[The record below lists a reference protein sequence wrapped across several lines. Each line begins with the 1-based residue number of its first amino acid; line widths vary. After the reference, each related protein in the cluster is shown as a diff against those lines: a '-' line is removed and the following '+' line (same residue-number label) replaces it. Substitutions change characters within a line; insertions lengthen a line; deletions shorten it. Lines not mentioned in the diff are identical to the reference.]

1 MNLIYRKV
9 VIAQH
14 ERGLVLKD
22 KQVVRVLEPGVQKW
36 FAFGEAVELID
47 TRVAKVSSL
56 NVLAMIDSQ
65 SAETQALV
73 DEYFTVLNL
82 KEYEVALVFQRGALR
97 EVIKSGE
104 RVVFWKGANELE
116 VKRVDTRTEIKV
128 EKSLVNILA
137 RRTGIKGLT
146 DVVFATEVAAKS
158 IGLLFVDGEMVET
171 LSSGL
176 HAFWK
181 LNRSV
186 KVEHL
191 DLRLQSTEI
200 QGQEI
205 LTRDKVSLRINLS
218 ASFQLADAVKARLQ
232 VNDYQEHLYRQ
243 LQFALREAVGTK
255 TLDALLADKQA
266 LNGEVFRTVV
276 NRMAEL
282 GVKVT
287 SVGVKD
293 IILPGEMKEILNHVV
308 ATEKAAQAN
317 VIKRREETAATRSL
331 LNTAKLMEANPT
343 LLRLKEMETLE
354 KVVEKVEKLN
364 VYDGLE
370 GLLKETVRLT

>member
-1 MNLIYRKV
+1 MKLFYSKV
-9 VIAQH
+9 IIAQH

-22 KQVVRVLEPGVQKW
+22 KQVVRLLEPGVHKW
-36 FAFGEAVELID
+36 FSFGETVELIN
-47 TRVAKVSSL
+47 TRLARVTSFDVLTLVESKSVSNTKL
-56 NVLAMIDSQ
+56 KDK
-65 SAETQALV
+65 
-73 DEYFTVLNL
+73 YFTVIDLSEN
-82 KEYEVALVFQRGALR
+82 EVALVFQRGALR
-97 EVIKSGE
+97 EVIKGGE
-104 RVVFWKGANELE
+104 RAVFWKDADQLE
-116 VKRVDTRTEIKV
+116 IKRIDTRAELKV
-128 EKSLVNILA
+128 EKALTNLVA
-137 RRTGIKGLT
+137 RRTGVQGLN
-146 DVVFATEVAAKS
+146 DVVSATEVATKH

-171 LSSGL
+171 LTTGL
-176 HAFWK
+176 HAFWRV
-181 LNRSV
+181 NRSI
-186 KVEHL
+186 KVEHV
-191 DLRLQSTEI
+191 DLRLRSLEV

-218 ASFQLADAVKARLQ
+218 AGFQLTDAVRARLDL
-232 VNDYQEHLYRQ
+232 NDYEAHLYRQ

-255 TLDALLADKQA
+255 TLDALLADKEA
-266 LNGEVFRTVV
+266 LNSEVFRGVV
-276 NRMAEL
+276 KQMAEL
-282 GVKVT
+282 GIKLAT
-287 SVGVKD
+287 VGIKD

-370 GLLKETVRLT
+370 GLLKDTVRLS

>member
-1 MNLIYRKV
+1 MKLFYSKV

-22 KQVVRVLEPGVQKW
+22 KQVVRLLEPGVHKW
-36 FAFGEAVELID
+36 FAYGETVELID
-47 TRVAKVSSL
+47 TRFAKVTSAK
-56 NVLAMIDSQ
+56 VLALVDSQ
-65 SAETQALV
+65 STGNAQLR
-73 DEYFTVLNL
+73 DEYFNL
-82 KEYEVALVFQRGALR
+82 VDLSEHEVALVFQRGALR
-97 EVIKSGE
+97 EVIKGGE
-104 RVVFWKGANELE
+104 RAVFWKDAHQLE
-116 VKRVDTRTEIKV
+116 IRRVDTRAEVKV
-128 EKSLVNILA
+128 DKELTNLVA
-137 RRTGIKGLT
+137 RRTGVQGLN
-146 DVVFATEVAAKS
+146 DVVFATEVAAKNQ
-158 IGLLFVDGEMVET
+158 GLLFVDGEMIET
-171 LSSGL
+171 LPSGL

-191 DLRLQSTEI
+191 DLRLQSIEV

-218 ASFQLADAVKARLQ
+218 ASFQLIDAVRVRLD
-232 VNDYQEHLYRQ
+232 VNDYHGHLYRQ

-255 TLDALLADKQA
+255 TLDALLADKEA
-266 LNGEVFRTVV
+266 LNSDVFRGVLKQ
-276 NRMAEL
+276 MAEL
-282 GVKVT
+282 GIKVT
-287 SVGVKD
+287 NVGVKD

-370 GLLKETVRLT
+370 GLLKDTVRLS

>member
-1 MNLIYRKV
+1 MKFFYSKV

-22 KQVVRVLEPGVQKW
+22 KQVVRVLEPGVHKW
-36 FAFGEAVELID
+36 FAFGESVELID
-47 TRVAKVSSL
+47 TRIAKLRNDHVLTLVDSRSVDNVALK
-56 NVLAMIDSQ
+56 
-65 SAETQALV
+65 
-73 DEYFTVLNL
+73 DEYFNVIDLS
-82 KEYEVALVFQRGALR
+82 EYEIALVFQRGALR
-97 EVIKSGE
+97 EVIKAGE
-104 RVVFWKGANELE
+104 RAVFWKDADQLE
-116 VKRVDTRTEIKV
+116 IKRIDTRAELKV
-128 EKSLVNILA
+128 EKSLSSLVA
-137 RRTGIKGLT
+137 RRTGVQGLS
-146 DVVFATEVAAKS
+146 DVVFATEVAAKNL
-158 IGLLFVDGEMVET
+158 GLLFVDGEMVET

-176 HAFWK
+176 HAFWR

-186 KVEHL
+186 KVEHM
-191 DLRLQSTEI
+191 DLRLQSTEV

-218 ASFQLADAVKARLQ
+218 ASFQLVDPVRARLQ
-232 VNDYQEHLYRQ
+232 VNDYQDHLYSQ

-255 TLDALLADKQA
+255 TLDALLADKEA
-266 LNGEVFRTVV
+266 LNSEVFRGVV
-276 NRMAEL
+276 KQMAEL
-282 GVKVT
+282 GIKLAT
-287 SVGVKD
+287 VGVKD

-370 GLLKETVRLT
+370 GLLKDTVNLS